1 MSTLRTTLASLA
13 FAGTALTAG
22 AQTQQV
28 CFTGSIPLTTTNWQ
42 NSVTIPKFDPTL
54 GDLQSIS
61 FTLSGNVQGTAQAE
75 SLDAAPS
82 IVNTQFSANIT
93 LTRPDLSI
101 IVVTIPIANF
111 SDPFTAFDG
120 IIDFAGTSGATH
132 ANINAS
138 DTQTV
143 NSPPPASDLV
153 LFTGPGT
160 ISLPVAAN
168 GSSIATGSGNLI
180 TQFSTD
186 AAADVTVCYTYLP
199 NIPPTLNCPATIMVS
214 AGVPTQFQVCASDAN
229 VGDVVTINA
238 TNVPPGMTFTPPL
251 PASGNPIC
259 ITVDWTP
266 TASQVG
272 TFQVTF
278 TAIDTHLRSQS
289 CTVTLVVAECHMV
302 FSTGLGAAQ
311 VTLFGH
317 LYDTQLAGVRR
328 SWPVTMEDMPS
339 FNLNQFPPAMY
350 VQVLMY
356 NAQMFPTN
364 PDQYSAAMR
373 VTRNTQGGIDTEYFG
388 TYDGIALRAHIFYV
402 NGVPRVRFP
411 FTIEGM

>member
-1 MSTLRTTLASLA
+1 MSTLRNTLATLA

-28 CFTGSIPLTTTNWQ
+28 CFTGSIPLQPTNWTG
-42 NSVTIPKFDPTL
+42 SVNIQQFDPTL
-54 GDLQSIS
+54 GDLQSIQ

-75 SLDAAPS
+75 SLDAGPT

-101 IVVTIPIANF
+101 IVVTIPLANF
-111 SDPFTAFDG
+111 SDPFTAYDG
-120 IIDFAGTSGATH
+120 VLDFGGTSGVTH

-138 DTQTV
+138 DTQSVT
-143 NSPPPASDLV
+143 SPPPTSDLA
-153 LFTGPGT
+153 LFTGTGT
-160 ISLPVAAN
+160 VNLPVSAN

-180 TQFSTD
+180 TQFQTQ
-186 AAADVTVCYTYLP
+186 AGADVTVCYTYLP
-199 NIPPTLNCPATIMVS
+199 NVPPTLTCPATIMVS

-229 VGDVVTINA
+229 VGDDVTITA
-238 TNVPPGMTFTPPL
+238 SNVPPGMTFNPPL
-251 PASGNPIC
+251 PATGNPIC

-266 TASQVG
+266 TGQQVG
-272 TFQVTF
+272 TFLVTF
-278 TAIDTHLRSQS
+278 TAVDPHLRSQS

-302 FSTGLGAAQ
+302 FSSGLGTAQ
-311 VTLFGH
+311 VSLFGH

-339 FNLNQFPPAMY
+339 FSLNQFPPAMY
-350 VQVLMY
+350 LQVLMY
-356 NAQMFPTN
+356 NPHMFAQN

-373 VTRNTQGGIDTEYFG
+373 VTRNVNGGIDTEYFG
-388 TYDGIALRAHIFYV
+388 TYDGISVRAQIFYV